1 MTFSCIHEVEDPL
14 TTAPTDTLKVR
25 CVSEWWLWDF
35 IRDISSSESLS
46 SPSDWWTAGK
56 WCLCPQQLLAL
67 SSTALK
73 CISEET
79 FNQNH
84 IKTWTKP
91 DPVVWD
97 FCGFWRSGLWR
108 ARPLQVY
115 QGLFLWPHPD
125 AAHGNAFVQT
135 LWYFHTIFSS
145 SHSVLEHKS
154 LFSPWSF
161 AYQTAHV
168 MKRIIITVRKLL
180 RAFEINLHKMNVKC
194 RTQWKYGLN
203 LWVLNCGTMFSKM
216 HHDLGHV
223 YLFMLVYVF
232 D

>member
-84 IKTWTKP
+84 IKSWTKP

-108 ARPLQVY
+108 ARSSPGLSGFIPLTSSRCCSWKCIRSNSLV
-115 QGLFLWPHPD
+115 FPHY
-125 AAHGNAFVQT
+125 FQLIT
-135 LWYFHTIFSS
+135 LCPGTQEFIFSLELRLPNS
-145 SHSVLEHKS
+145 SCHETH
-154 LFSPWSF
+154 
-161 AYQTAHV
+161 Y
-168 MKRIIITVRKLL
+168 
-180 RAFEINLHKMNVKC
+180 NN
-194 RTQWKYGLN
+194 
-203 LWVLNCGTMFSKM
+203 SKKTPQGFRDKPPQDECQM
-216 HHDLGHV
+216 
-223 YLFMLVYVF
+223 
-232 D
+232 